1 MKKIKG
7 YIGTY
12 TKENS
17 DGIYGFTYD
26 VLNNTIDLKLEYNSL
41 NPTYLAKDCD
51 FLASTFTSLDSSGIN
66 IFKIEDNELK
76 YISSF
81 KHKGKGPC
89 HISIFKND
97 ILFSNYHENR
107 IDKVTELGYSII
119 SNKTFKRDAKK
130 NVHFHFASKI
140 PNLNKIICTD
150 LGNDEILILDLN
162 TFKLLDK
169 IKLKEGKGPRHIV
182 FNKNLPMFYLITEKT
197 FEVLVFSYDKSNIKL
212 LKSFKP
218 SVKLN
223 EDFEG
228 SAIKISPNNRFLYA
242 ADRKTNTIVLFEI
255 FKNGLLKKIKEYDS
269 LDIHS
274 PRDFSISPCGNF
286 IFIGS
291 MLKNK
296 ISIFEISKEKGYIL
310 KNKLEFNISLPVC
323 IVFK

>member
-12 TKENS
+12 TKES
-17 DGIYGFTYD
+17 SKGIYGFTYD
-26 VLNNTIDLKLEYNSL
+26 VLNNTIDLKLEYKSL
-41 NPTYLAKDCD
+41 NPTYLAKSNN
-51 FLASTFTSLDSSGIN
+51 LLVSTFTNIDSSGIN
-66 IFKIEDNELK
+66 IFKIKDNNLK
-76 YISSF
+76 NINSF
-81 KHKGKGPC
+81 KHRGKGPC
-89 HISIFKND
+89 HVSIFENT

-107 IDKVTELGYSII
+107 IDKITKSDELII
-119 SNKTFKRDAKK
+119 SNQIFKRDDKS

-140 PNLNKIICTD
+140 QNTNKIICTD
-150 LGNDEILILDLN
+150 LGNDEILILDVN
-162 TFKLLDK
+162 TLKVLHN
-169 IKLKEGKGPRHIV
+169 IKLKEGKGPRHIA
-182 FNKNLPMFYLITEKT
+182 FNKNLPIFYLITEKT

-212 LKSFKP
+212 LESFKP

-269 LDIHS
+269 LNIHS

>member
-12 TKENS
+12 TKESSN
-17 DGIYGFTYD
+17 GIYSFAYD
-26 VLNNTIDLKLEYNSL
+26 VLNNTIDLKLEYNCD
-41 NPTYLAKDCD
+41 NPTYLAKNND
-51 FLASTFTSLDSSGIN
+51 LLVSTFTSLDSSGIN
-66 IFKIEDNELK
+66 MFKIKDDTLK
-76 YISSF
+76 NITSF
-81 KHKGKGPC
+81 NHRGKGPC
-89 HISIFKND
+89 HVSVYNNN

-107 IDKVTELGYSII
+107 IDKVTCLYDSII
-119 SNKTFKRDAKK
+119 SNQIFKRDDKS

-150 LGNDEILILDLN
+150 LGNDEILILDSN
-162 TFKLLDK
+162 TLKLINK
-169 IKLKEGKGPRHIV
+169 IKLKEGKGPRHIA
-182 FNKNLPMFYLITEKT
+182 FNKALPIFYLITEKT
-197 FEVLVFSYDKSNIKL
+197 FEVLVFSYDNLNIRL
-212 LKSFKP
+212 IESFKP
-218 SVKLN
+218 SAKIKEN
-223 EDFEG
+223 FEG
-228 SAIKISPNNRFLYA
+228 SAIKISPDNRFLYV
-242 ADRKTNTIVLFEI
+242 ADRKTNTILLFEI

-269 LDIHS
+269 LNISS